1 MYIKLVSMNSESN
14 GNKDDADALSMKQF
28 LTFQNIKVFLFENWT
43 TIFLLSLLFSVAT
56 SLEKS

>member
-1 MYIKLVSMNSESN
+1 MNSESN